1 MKHEPWLKQ
10 AICPMCHKRAY
21 MDRVIFLD
29 TRKGWSCLRCK
40 SWWTDGA
47 YDKIVDG
54 TEMMIRDIKRKR

>member
-29 TRKGWSCLRCK
+29 TRKGWNCLRCK

-47 YDKIVDG
+47 YDEIVDD
-54 TEMMIRDIKRKR
+54 TEMMIRDMKRKR